1 MAYIKHDV
9 GKHAGGLNVK
19 KNEEFWKIRGHTH
32 PYEPSFRG
40 MGVPV
45 PGYGKPLG
53 TSLPAWAHPG
63 YATTR
68 VKPPWYPDLP
78 TQSRRHGRSISSRPD
93 LPTQSRRQSRLIISR
108 LVSCRVPNR
117 TANSNN
123 RISRPIALANS
134 ALIARVSLYGPSNKL
149 SFGLLRSKADSNN
162 RV

>member
-1 MAYIKHDV
+1 
-9 GKHAGGLNVK
+9 
-19 KNEEFWKIRGHTH
+19 
-32 PYEPSFRG
+32 

-134 ALIARVSLYGPSNKL
+134 AKKRKCYLISSRLVCCVPKRTRITWSSGPIPICAKL
-149 SFGLLRSKADSNN
+149 LPRSSHPGK
-162 RV
+162 